1 MTQRRITDDLH
12 ALLGVL
18 PPQIQAA
25 VVKVNN
31 SDNLLEIVI
40 DLGRNPMARFTDGE
54 VQLLDQEITHAEIEH
69 VVTRIGDFDADN
81 RAGMERTLHRIS

>member
-18 PPQIQAA
+18 PPHIAEA
-25 VVKVNN
+25 VVAANN

-40 DLGRNPMARFTDGE
+40 DLGRHPMARFTDGDLE
-54 VQLLDQEITHAEIEH
+54 LLDRRYHPRRDRLRGHA
-69 VVTRIGDFDADN
+69 
-81 RAGMERTLHRIS
+81 HRRVRRR